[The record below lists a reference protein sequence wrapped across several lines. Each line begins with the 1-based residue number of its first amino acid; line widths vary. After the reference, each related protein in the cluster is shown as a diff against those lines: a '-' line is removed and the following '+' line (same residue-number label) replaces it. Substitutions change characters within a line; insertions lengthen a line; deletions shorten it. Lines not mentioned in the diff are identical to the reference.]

1 MFDTLSE
8 RLSGILDKLTGRG
21 ALSETDVATAMRE
34 VRRALIEADVAL
46 DVVRSFTDRVRA
58 KAVGHELVKTVT
70 PGQMVVKIVHD
81 ELVETLGREAE
92 PLDLNAASP
101 FAFMMVGL
109 QGSGKTTTTA
119 KIAKRLTERDKKR
132 VLMASLDTRRP
143 AAQEQLK
150 ILGEQTGVDTLPIVT
165 GQTPPQIARRA
176 MEAGRLGGYDVVML
190 DTAGRLHI
198 DEALMAEMVDIRD
211 TARPHETLLVAD
223 SLTGQDAVNLAR
235 TFDERIGVTGIVLTR
250 IDGDGRGGAALSM
263 RAVTGKPI
271 KLLGTGEKLDGL
283 EDFHPERIAGR
294 ILGMGDVVSLVE
306 RAAAT
311 IDAEKAQKTAA
322 KMQKGEFDLQDLADQ
337 LGQMQKL
344 GGMSSILGML
354 PGIGKMK
361 KQLDGSGLDD
371 RMFKQQAA
379 IISSMTPKERRHPKI
394 LAASRKRRIAAGSG
408 TSVQEINKLL
418 KMHRQMADMMK
429 SVSRGKGGLAKMF
442 GMGGGMPEMTP
453 EMLEAVKSGKM
464 PGGMQM
470 PPGMG
475 GLPGGMPGLP
485 GGMGGLPKGF
495 PGGFGG
501 LPGLPGKKK

>member
-1 MFDTLSE
+1 MFETLSD
-8 RLSGILDKLTGRG
+8 RLSGIFDKLTGRG
-21 ALSETDVATAMRE
+21 ALSDNDVATAMRE

-46 DVVRSFTDRVRA
+46 EVVRSFTDRVRE
-58 KAVGHELVKTVT
+58 KAVGREVVRSVT

-81 ELVETLGREAE
+81 ELVATLGAEAE
-92 PLDLNAASP
+92 PLDLNAPSP
-101 FAFMMVGL
+101 FAIMMVGL
-109 QGSGKTTTTA
+109 QGSGKTTTSA
-119 KIAKRLTERDKKR
+119 KIAKRLTEREKKR

-150 ILGEQTGVDTLPIVT
+150 ILGEQNGIDTLPIVA

-176 MEAGRLGGYDVVML
+176 MEAGRFGGFDVVIL

-198 DEALMAEMVDIRD
+198 DEALMAETEEIRD
-211 TARPHETLLVAD
+211 ATNPHETLLVAD

-235 TFDERIGVTGIVLTR
+235 IFNERIGISGIVLTR
-250 IDGDGRGGAALSM
+250 VDGDGRGGAALSM

-271 KLLGTGEKLDGL
+271 KLLGTGEKIDGL
-283 EDFHPERIAGR
+283 EEFHPERIAGR

-311 IDAEKAQKTAA
+311 IDAEKAQKVAR
-322 KMQKGEFDLQDLADQ
+322 KLQKGEFDLDDLADQ

-361 KQLDGSGLDD
+361 KQIDAAGLDD
-371 RMFKQQAA
+371 RMFKQQVA
-379 IISSMTPKERRHPKI
+379 IISSMTPKERRAPKI
-394 LAASRKRRIAAGSG
+394 LQASRKKRIAAGSG
-408 TSVQEINKLL
+408 TSVQEINKLI

-429 SVSRGKGGLAKMF
+429 SVAKGKGGLGKLF

-453 EMLEAVKSGKM
+453 EMIEAAKSGKL
-464 PGGMQM
+464 PAGMQM
-470 PPGMG
+470 PPGLG
-475 GLPGGMPGLP
+475 GLPGGFPGGMPGLP
-485 GGMGGLPKGF
+485 GGLPKGF
-495 PGGFGG
+495 PG